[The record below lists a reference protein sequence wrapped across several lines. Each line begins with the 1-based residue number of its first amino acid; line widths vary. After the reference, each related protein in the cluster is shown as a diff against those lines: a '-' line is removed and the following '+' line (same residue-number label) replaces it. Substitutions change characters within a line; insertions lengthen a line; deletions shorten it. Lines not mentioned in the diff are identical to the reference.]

1 MFPLL
6 SRLSSN
12 PAGYPVPSNLTDLGS
27 AAVRIEYKDTA
38 GGTPMPDPKQV
49 AFYANVL
56 QKYSEAQS
64 VLMILDYSML
74 PGFPSPNDGDSVWQA
89 YINNFAARA
98 GVLAGKFGSMVDAYE
113 VLRCFAV

>member
-1 MFPLL
+1 
-6 SRLSSN
+6 
-12 PAGYPVPSNLTDLGS
+12 VGS

-113 VLRCFAV
+113 VG